1 MIFNVAEDLLRSA
14 AQNSRLSLPRTQ
26 AGWLL
31 IGAVST
37 LGHAV
42 VRGQGT
48 AGVGRVRGQV
58 TVTSEIELPLL
69 GVLPGCFLGLTGG
82 IVGTLNGISTRYQK
96 LTVREVL
103 WRSF

>member
-1 MIFNVAEDLLRSA
+1 MAPFASRLYLILSSIHDGCVTHCNRQVIFNVAEDLLRSA

-42 VRGQGT
+42 VRGQVT
-48 AGVGRVRGQV
+48 AGKGHRAGHRAGHGRR
-58 TVTSEIELPLL
+58 
-69 GVLPGCFLGLTGG
+69 
-82 IVGTLNGISTRYQK
+82 
-96 LTVREVL
+96 
-103 WRSF
+103 RSRSGH